1 MLSILSAGTY
11 VPRYRIARSDI
22 VEANRWFAGGMGA
35 LAKGARA
42 YANWDE
48 DAVTMAVAAGRIAL
62 AGHDLP
68 GDVRLAS
75 TTAPFADRQNA
86 GLVAAALGLEEA
98 VSTLDLG
105 GSARC
110 GTSGLAAAVRS
121 EPAEGGPILL
131 CAAEHRS
138 ARAGSSEELTS
149 GDGAAA
155 LLLGHGEGIAKIL
168 GAAQRSVD
176 FVDHYRAADRE
187 FNYGWEERW
196 IRDEGYAKLV
206 PPVVAEAL
214 AAAGLAGSDVDRFI
228 LPAPTPAIATS
239 LAKRA
244 GVREGAVAD
253 TLFATVGFTGAAH
266 PLLMLAA
273 ALETAGAGERIVVV
287 GFGQGVDVIVLET
300 TSAAADHRPVPSF
313 ADQISRGLSTGG
325 YMRYLAFNK
334 LVERE
339 HGIRAELDLQTAPTI
354 MYRNRRM
361 LFGFFGGKCD
371 RCGAVQF
378 PKTPI
383 CVNPNCGAH
392 DSQHNHCFADTSA
405 SLQSFTA
412 DRLTYCPDP
421 PALYGMVRF
430 QEGGCLMMDITDALP
445 DEVEAGRPLSMVFRI
460 KAEDERRGIKR
471 YFWKAT
477 PAAERV

>member
-1 MLSILSAGTY
+1 MLSILSAGAY

-48 DAVTMAVAAGRIAL
+48 DAITMAVAAGRIAL
-62 AGHDLP
+62 GSDGAP
-68 GDVRLAS
+68 TDVRLAS

-86 GLVAAALGLEEA
+86 GVVAAALGSDESVA
-98 VSTLDLG
+98 TLDLG

-110 GTSGLAAAVRS
+110 GTSGLVAAVRS
-121 EPAEGGPILL
+121 EMEEGGRILL

-138 ARAGSSEELTS
+138 ARAGSTEELTS

-155 LLLGHGEGIAKIL
+155 LVLGRGEGIAAIL
-168 GAAQRSVD
+168 SVAQRSVD
-176 FVDHYRAADRE
+176 FVDHYRAADRD

-196 IRDEGYAKLV
+196 IRDEGYLKLV

-214 AAAGLAGSDVDRFI
+214 AAAGLSAADVDRFI
-228 LPAPTPAIATS
+228 LAAPTPATAAT
-239 LAKRA
+239 LAKRIGIA
-244 GVREGAVAD
+244 EGAVAD
-253 TLFATVGFTGAAH
+253 PLFSSVGFTGSAH
-266 PLLMLAA
+266 PLVMLAA
-273 ALETAGAGERIVVV
+273 ALETAHPGERILLV
-287 GFGQGVDVIVLET
+287 GFGQGVDAIVVQT
-300 TSAAADHRPVPSF
+300 TSAVADYRPSLSV
-313 ADQISRGLSTGG
+313 AEQIDRGISTGG
-325 YMRYLAFNK
+325 YMRYLAFSK

-354 MYRNRRM
+354 QYRNRRM
-361 LFGFFGGKCD
+361 LFGFFGGKCE
-371 RCGAVQF
+371 RCGAAQF

-392 DSQHNHCFADTSA
+392 DSQHDHRFADTLA

-430 QEGGCLMMDITDALP
+430 AEGGCLMMDITDALA
-445 DEVEAGRPLSMVFRI
+445 DEVETGKPLSMVFRI

-477 PAAERV
+477 PAAVS

>member
-1 MLSILSAGTY
+1 MLSILSAGAH
-11 VPRYRIARSDI
+11 VPRYRIARGDI
-22 VEANRWFAGGMGA
+22 VDANRWFAGGMGS
-35 LAKGARA
+35 LARGERA

-62 AGHDLP
+62 ANGQAP
-68 GDVRLAS
+68 SEVWLAS

-86 GLVAAALGLEEA
+86 GLVAAALGCEEEVA
-98 VSTLDLG
+98 TLDVG

-110 GTSGLAAAVRS
+110 GTSALITALRGAANSDRSVLLAAS
-121 EPAEGGPILL
+121 
-131 CAAEHRS
+131 EHRL
-138 ARAGSSEELTS
+138 ARAGSAEELTS
-149 GDGAAA
+149 ADAAA
-155 LLLGHGEGIAKIL
+155 AILIGDGEGIARIL
-168 GAAQRSVD
+168 GIAQHSVD
-176 FVDHYRAADRE
+176 FVDHYRASDRD

-196 IRDEGYAKLV
+196 IRDEGYARLV

-214 AAAGLAGSDVDRFI
+214 AAAGLDAAAVDHFI
-228 LPAPTPAIATS
+228 LPAPTPAIGVN
-239 LAKRA
+239 LAGRTGIRKEAIA
-244 GVREGAVAD
+244 G
-253 TLFATVGFTGAAH
+253 TLVSQVGFSGAAH
-266 PLLMLAA
+266 PLLALAEV
-273 ALETAGAGERIVVV
+273 LETAAAGERILLV
-287 GFGQGVDVIVLET
+287 GFGQGVDAIILET
-300 TSAAADHRPVPSF
+300 TSGIAAHRPRPTI
-313 ADQISRGLSTGG
+313 AEQIQHGVATGG
-325 YMRYLAFNK
+325 YMRFLAFNK

-354 MYRNRRM
+354 LYRNRRM

-392 DSQHNHCFADTSA
+392 DSQHEHRFADARA

-430 QEGGCLMMDITDALP
+430 QEGGCLMMDITDALA
-445 DEVEAGRPLSMVFRI
+445 DEVETGKPLSMVFRI
-460 KAEDERRGIKR
+460 KAEDERRGNKR

-477 PAAERV
+477 PAADR